1 MSLWQKLRKVLGM
14 QGSKRAFEL
23 DQPLV
28 EALRHLAEREHR
40 PQDEVAVDLLSAALA
55 QRQAAEVNLRV
66 WQSLSSRQQQVTAL
80 ICLNYTN
87 RQIAARLEITTETV
101 KSHVRNVLRKF
112 NMHTKTELRPALAEW
127 DFSEWQ

>member
-40 PQDEVAVDLLSAALA
+40 RQDEVAVDLLSAALA

-66 WQSLSSRQQQVTAL
+66 WRSLSSRQQQITAL

-87 RQIAARLEITTETV
+87 RQIAARLVVSTETV
-101 KSHVRNVLRKF
+101 KSHVRNVLHKF
-112 NMHTKTELRPALAEW
+112 NMHTKTELRQALAEW

>member
-87 RQIAARLEITTETV
+87 RQIAARLVITTETV

-112 NMHTKTELRPALAEW
+112 NMHTKTELRQALAEW

>member
-87 RQIAARLEITTETV
+87 RQIAARLVITTETV

-112 NMHTKTELRPALAEW
+112 NMHTKTELRQTLAEW

>member
-40 PQDEVAVDLLSAALA
+40 QQDEVAVELLSAALA

-66 WQSLSSRQQQVTAL
+66 WRSLSSRQQQVTAL

-87 RQIAARLEITTETV
+87 RQIAARLVVSTETV
-101 KSHVRNVLRKF
+101 KSHVRDVLRKF
-112 NMHTKTELRPALAEW
+112 NMHSKAELRQALAEW